1 MPNMYDQETNLS
13 YNFPLNSCTE
23 QLSKTEVM
31 LKENVAIWDR
41 KQLRRDY
48 MAQLYMLTCMWKNI
62 PIEIAAHLSPKSIFE
77 PFCPTDH
84 RVQCNQ

>member
-31 LKENVAIWDR
+31 LKETVAIWDR

-48 MAQLYMLTCMWKNI
+48 MAQLYMLTTCMWKKHSN
-62 PIEIAAHLSPKSIFE
+62 
-77 PFCPTDH
+77 
-84 RVQCNQ
+84 